1 MARRSVGASNK
12 AAEVYAKENQQVL
25 QYPGLHVQVDN
36 ARNFLLKTDQQYD
49 IINADAMPPLNA
61 SSWSSFTLEFYH
73 QVNGHFYLNVFFS
86 GAVTQHGNHGLF
98 GHLANFSERV
108 SYSVAT
114 RVRAT
119 CC

>member
-12 AAEVYAKENQQVL
+12 AAEAYAKENRQAL
-25 QYPGLHVQVDN
+25 QYHGLQVDN
-36 ARNFLLKTDQQYD
+36 ARNFLLETDQQYD
-49 IINADAMPPLNA
+49 IITADAMPPVNA
-61 SSWSSFTLEFYH
+61 SSWSSFTLEFYP
-73 QVNGHFYLNVFFS
+73 QVNGHFYLNVFFR
-86 GAVTQHGNHGLF
+86 GADTQHGNHGLF